1 MVVESPSL
9 PELNLLGHNELLTVD
24 RWELERRS
32 RALARAVNLGDG
44 VMLCRAMGRYKMFL
58 SAQDVGFTPHLL
70 LDGIWEPW
78 MTPVLARRIK
88 PGMAVADVG
97 ANHGYFTLLLADL
110 VGPGGRVAAIEP
122 HPKTAEL
129 LRRTVGVNGFGD
141 RTTVF
146 EQAVGAHD
154 DRLLTFERRDDDPKN
169 ARIVGDERAEQ
180 PGMTRVRSGRLDT
193 LLADWPKVDFL
204 KIDVEGAEEAVLEG
218 AWPLIVR
225 DRPEILLEFNHSRC
239 SDPLG
244 LLERLVGVY
253 QRLRTVTFDSK
264 LVPVTRAQLLDKDQP
279 EDWMLWLS
287 RR

>member
-1 MVVESPSL
+1 MVVEPASS

-32 RALARAVNLGDG
+32 RALAKAVYLGDG

-58 SAQDVGFTPHLL
+58 TARDVGFTPHLL
-70 LDGIWEPW
+70 MDGIWEPW
-78 MTPVLARRIK
+78 MTPLLAQRIK
-88 PGMAVADVG
+88 PGMTVVDAG

-110 VGPGGRVAAIEP
+110 VGPEGRVAAIEP

-154 DRLLTFERRDDDPKN
+154 DKMLTFEMRDDDPKN
-169 ARIVGDERAEQ
+169 ARVVGEERADHA
-180 PGMTRVRSGRLDT
+180 GMTRVRSSRLDT
-193 LLADWPKVDFL
+193 LLTDWPKVDFL

-225 DRPEILLEFNHSRC
+225 DRPEILLEFNHARC

-253 QRLRTVTFDSK
+253 RRLRTVTFDST
-264 LVPVTRAQLLDKDQP
+264 LAPVTRAQLLDKDQP